1 MRKLLSYFAIVKALM
16 REQFNSLKALI
27 DAIVTLDSAVI
38 EGDNTLPAGTP
49 SQVSVTVMENTL
61 HFIFGISSRVLGPPG
76 EVTADQVTEGLD
88 TRAYA
93 VYEVPALAMTDDG
106 DYSSTQLQDIIY
118 ADDAAIWCFKRVPL
132 MSGILC
138 CHLFGLFASLN
149 QLLGNRFAHASF

>member
-1 MRKLLSYFAIVKALM
+1 MRKLLSYFATVKALM

-49 SQVSVTVMENTL
+49 AQVSVTVMENTL
-61 HFIFGISSRVLGPPG
+61 HFIFGISSSVLGPPG

-93 VYEVPALAMTDDG
+93 VYEVFALAMTDDG
-106 DYSSTQLQDIIY
+106 DYSST
-118 ADDAAIWCFKRVPL
+118 
-132 MSGILC
+132 
-138 CHLFGLFASLN
+138 
-149 QLLGNRFAHASF
+149 